1 MTADEAGFNA
11 LINFIK
17 EQNEITLISHI
28 SPDADTLGS
37 ALAMYLLITRLGKKC
52 EVVCEN
58 PVPRI
63 YAFFPNAG
71 KVVKPE
77 NAEGY
82 SAAIAIY
89 CADESRMGKS
99 AGLFYAARETA
110 LIDHHV
116 TNPGFAGTNLVIP
129 RASAVAEIINS
140 IYLKMDMPVDKD
152 AACCIYA
159 GIVTDTGNLSYDNTT
174 SSALRTVADFVE
186 QGLDIAKLNRLIY
199 RTVPYSKTRVQ
210 GYVNSKIILEHG
222 GDIGYAV
229 LTRAQM
235 LSFNAT
241 DEDCEGVIDCIRDID
256 CVKIAVFI
264 REGADG
270 SFKVS
275 LRSKEKGDVCSI
287 AGKYGGGGHKR
298 AAGFTSRSPLS
309 TVIANVIDDAAE
321 ALREDI

>member
-1 MTADEAGFNA
+1 MTADDTGFNA

-17 EQNEITLISHI
+17 EHNEITLISHI
-28 SPDADTLGS
+28 SPDGDTLGS
-37 ALAMYLLITRLGKKC
+37 ALAMYLLITRMGKKC
-52 EVVCEN
+52 EAVCEN

-63 YAFFPNAG
+63 YAFFPNAD

-82 SAAIAIY
+82 PAVIAID
-89 CADESRMGKS
+89 CADASRMGRS
-99 AGLFYAARETA
+99 AVLFNAAKETA

-116 TNPGFAGTNLVIP
+116 TNPGFAGINLVIP
-129 RASAVAEIINS
+129 QASAVAEIIEN
-140 IYLKMDMPVDKD
+140 IYSKMDMPVDRD

-174 SSALRTVADFVE
+174 PAALRIIADFVE
-186 QGLDIAKLNRLIY
+186 RGLDIAKLNRLIY

-210 GYVNSKIILEHG
+210 GYINSKIILEHG
-222 GDIGYAV
+222 GEIGYAV

-235 LSFNAT
+235 LGYDAS

-275 LRSKEKGDVCSI
+275 LRSKDTGDVCSI
-287 AGKYGGGGHKR
+287 ARKFGGGGHKR
-298 AAGFTSRSPLS
+298 AAGYTSRSPLS
-309 TVIANVIDDAAE
+309 GVIAGVIDEAAK
-321 ALREDI
+321 ALRDGT